1 MANVDENISRFMNAK
16 DRARKLIQMDAN
28 GTLDE
33 VAHNAKSEGKF
44 SYNEE
49 GLVDTTIMEHTTS
62 RDLSQYNNVQPQDF
76 HINKSKLPTE
86 ILESFKSKQI
96 DTTLLNGGIGKSN
109 GSVLDQLDMLTNGK
123 VLQEETIQKPQ
134 RKQIVQET
142 VQTQMQPQVT
152 ANVDYSMIKM
162 IVEDCMR
169 KYTSALKKQI
179 LSESKTTQESGTLQA
194 MKIGNKFSFI
204 DSKGNVYEATL
215 RKIKNINEKE
225 N

>member
-1 MANVDENISRFMNAK
+1 MANVDENISRFINAK

-33 VAHNAKSEGKF
+33 VKKNAESNGKLSYDSEGYVN
-44 SYNEE
+44 S
-49 GLVDTTIMEHTTS
+49 TIMEQNSTPK
-62 RDLSQYNNVQPQDF
+62 DLNQYNNIQPQDF
-76 HINKSKLPTE
+76 HINKSKLPVE

-96 DTTLLNGGIGKSN
+96 DTTLLNGGMGKSN

-123 VLQEETIQKPQ
+123 VLQQENVQKPQ
-134 RKQIVQET
+134 QKQIVQET
-142 VQTQMQPQVT
+142 VQVQPQVT
-152 ANVDYSMIKM
+152 STVDYSMIKM

-179 LSESKTTQESGTLQA
+179 LSESKTTQDNITLQA

-204 DSKGNVYEATL
+204 DSKGNLYEATL
-215 RKIKNINEKE
+215 KKIKNINEKE
-225 N
+225 S

>member
-1 MANVDENISRFMNAK
+1 MANVDENISRFIQAK

-33 VAHNAKSEGKF
+33 VKKNAESNGKLSYDSEGYVN
-44 SYNEE
+44 S
-49 GLVDTTIMEHTTS
+49 TIMEQSSTPK
-62 RDLSQYNNVQPQDF
+62 DLNQYNNIQPQDF
-76 HINKSKLPTE
+76 HINKSKLPVE

-96 DTTLLNGGIGKSN
+96 DTTLLNGGMGKSN

-123 VLQEETIQKPQ
+123 VLQQENTQKPQ
-134 RKQIVQET
+134 QKQIVQET
-142 VQTQMQPQVT
+142 VQVQPQIT
-152 ANVDYSMIKM
+152 STVDYSMIKM

-179 LSESKTTQESGTLQA
+179 LSESKTTQDNVTLQA

-204 DSKGNVYEATL
+204 DSKGNLYEATL
-215 RKIKNINEKE
+215 KKIKNINEKE
-225 N
+225 S

>member
-33 VAHNAKSEGKF
+33 VKKNAESNGKLSYDSEGYVN
-44 SYNEE
+44 S
-49 GLVDTTIMEHTTS
+49 TIMEQNS
-62 RDLSQYNNVQPQDF
+62 IPKDLNQYNNIQPQDF
-76 HINKSKLPTE
+76 HINKSKLPIE

-96 DTTLLNGGIGKSN
+96 DTTLLNGGMGKSN

-123 VLQEETIQKPQ
+123 VLQQENIQKPQ
-134 RKQIVQET
+134 QKQIVQET
-142 VQTQMQPQVT
+142 IQVQPQVT
-152 ANVDYSMIKM
+152 STVDYSMIKM
-162 IVEDCMR
+162 IVEECMR

-179 LSESKTTQESGTLQA
+179 LSESKSTQESNTLQA

-204 DSKGNVYEATL
+204 DSKGNLYEATL
-215 RKIKNINEKE
+215 KKIKNINEKE

>member
-33 VAHNAKSEGKF
+33 VKKNAESNGKLSYDSEGYVN
-44 SYNEE
+44 S
-49 GLVDTTIMEHTTS
+49 TIMEQNSTPK
-62 RDLSQYNNVQPQDF
+62 DLNQYNNIQPQDF
-76 HINKSKLPTE
+76 HINKSKLPVE

-96 DTTLLNGGIGKSN
+96 DTTLLNGGMGKSN

-123 VLQEETIQKPQ
+123 VLQQENVQKPQ
-134 RKQIVQET
+134 QKQIVQET
-142 VQTQMQPQVT
+142 VQVQPQVT
-152 ANVDYSMIKM
+152 STVDYSMIKM

-179 LSESKTTQESGTLQA
+179 LSENKTTP
-194 MKIGNKFSFI
+194 
-204 DSKGNVYEATL
+204 
-215 RKIKNINEKE
+215 
-225 N
+225 

>member
-33 VAHNAKSEGKF
+33 VKKNAESNGKLSYDSEGYVN
-44 SYNEE
+44 S
-49 GLVDTTIMEHTTS
+49 TIMEQNSTPK
-62 RDLSQYNNVQPQDF
+62 DLNQYNNIQPQDF
-76 HINKSKLPTE
+76 HINKSKLPVE

-96 DTTLLNGGIGKSN
+96 DTTLLYGGMGKSN

-123 VLQEETIQKPQ
+123 VLQQENVQKPQ
-134 RKQIVQET
+134 QKQTVQET
-142 VQTQMQPQVT
+142 VQVQPQVT
-152 ANVDYSMIKM
+152 STVDYSMIKM

-179 LSESKTTQESGTLQA
+179 LSESKTTQDNVTLQA

-204 DSKGNVYEATL
+204 DSKGNLYEATL
-215 RKIKNINEKE
+215 KKIKNINEKE
-225 N
+225 S

>member
-33 VAHNAKSEGKF
+33 VAYNAKSEGKF

-49 GLVDTTIMEHTTS
+49 GLVDTTIMEHTNMK
-62 RDLSQYNNVQPQDF
+62 DLNQYNNIQPQDF
-76 HINKSKLPTE
+76 QINKSKLPVE

-96 DTTLLNGGIGKSN
+96 DTTLLNGGMGKSN
-109 GSVLDQLDMLTNGK
+109 GSVLDQLNILTNGK

-134 RKQIVQET
+134 QKQIVQET
-142 VQTQMQPQVT
+142 VQVQPQVT
-152 ANVDYSMIKM
+152 STVDYSMIKM

-179 LSESKTTQESGTLQA
+179 LSESKTTQDNVTLQA

-204 DSKGNVYEATL
+204 DSKGNLYEATL
-215 RKIKNINEKE
+215 KKIKNINEKE
-225 N
+225 S

>member
-1 MANVDENISRFMNAK
+1 MANVDENISRFMQAK

-33 VAHNAKSEGKF
+33 VKKNAESNGKLSYDSEGYVN
-44 SYNEE
+44 S
-49 GLVDTTIMEHTTS
+49 TIMEQS
-62 RDLSQYNNVQPQDF
+62 SIPKDLNQYNNIQPQDF
-76 HINKSKLPTE
+76 HINKSKLPVE

-96 DTTLLNGGIGKSN
+96 DTTLLNGGMGKSN

-123 VLQEETIQKPQ
+123 VLQQENIQKPQ
-134 RKQIVQET
+134 QKQIVQET
-142 VQTQMQPQVT
+142 VQVQPQIT
-152 ANVDYSMIKM
+152 STVDYSMIKM

-179 LSESKTTQESGTLQA
+179 LSESKTTQDNVTLQA

-204 DSKGNVYEATL
+204 DSSGNLYEATL
-215 RKIKNINEKE
+215 KKIKNLNKKE
-225 N
+225 S

>member
-1 MANVDENISRFMNAK
+1 MANVDENISRFINAK

-33 VAHNAKSEGKF
+33 VKKNAESNGKLSYDSEGYVN
-44 SYNEE
+44 S
-49 GLVDTTIMEHTTS
+49 TIMEQNS
-62 RDLSQYNNVQPQDF
+62 IPKDLNQYNNIQPQDF
-76 HINKSKLPTE
+76 HINKSKLPIE

-96 DTTLLNGGIGKSN
+96 DTTLLNGGMGKSN

-123 VLQEETIQKPQ
+123 VLQQENIQKPQ
-134 RKQIVQET
+134 QKQIVQET
-142 VQTQMQPQVT
+142 IQVQPQVT
-152 ANVDYSMIKM
+152 STVDYSMIKM
-162 IVEDCMR
+162 IVEECMR

-179 LSESKTTQESGTLQA
+179 LSESKSTQESNTLQA

-204 DSKGNVYEATL
+204 DSKGNLYEATL
-215 RKIKNINEKE
+215 KKIKNINEKE

>member
-33 VAHNAKSEGKF
+33 VAYNAKSEGKF

-49 GLVDTTIMEHTTS
+49 GLVDTTIMEHTNMK
-62 RDLSQYNNVQPQDF
+62 DLNQYNNIQPQDF
-76 HINKSKLPTE
+76 QINKSKLPVE

-96 DTTLLNGGIGKSN
+96 DTTLLNGGMGKSN
-109 GSVLDQLDMLTNGK
+109 GSVLDQLNILTNGK

-134 RKQIVQET
+134 QKQIVQET
-142 VQTQMQPQVT
+142 VQVQPQIT
-152 ANVDYSMIKM
+152 STVDYSMIKM

-179 LSESKTTQESGTLQA
+179 LSESKTTQDSGTLQA

-215 RKIKNINEKE
+215 TKKGNINEKGGK
-225 N
+225 

>member
-33 VAHNAKSEGKF
+33 VAYNAKSEGKF

-49 GLVDTTIMEHTTS
+49 GLVDTTIMEHTNMK
-62 RDLSQYNNVQPQDF
+62 DLNQYNNIQPQDF
-76 HINKSKLPTE
+76 QINKSKLPVE

-96 DTTLLNGGIGKSN
+96 DTTLLNGGMGKSN
-109 GSVLDQLDMLTNGK
+109 GSVLDQLNILTNGK

-134 RKQIVQET
+134 QKQIVQET
-142 VQTQMQPQVT
+142 VQVQPQVT
-152 ANVDYSMIKM
+152 STVDYSMIKM

-179 LSESKTTQESGTLQA
+179 LSESKTTQDNVTLQA

-204 DSKGNVYEATL
+204 DSKGNLYEATL
-215 RKIKNINEKE
+215 KKIKNINKKE
-225 N
+225 S

>member
-33 VAHNAKSEGKF
+33 VKKNAESNGKLSYDSEGYVN
-44 SYNEE
+44 S
-49 GLVDTTIMEHTTS
+49 TIMEQNSTPK
-62 RDLSQYNNVQPQDF
+62 DLNQYNNIQPQDF
-76 HINKSKLPTE
+76 HINKSKLPVE

-96 DTTLLNGGIGKSN
+96 DTTLLNGGMGKSN

-123 VLQEETIQKPQ
+123 VLQQENVQKPQ
-134 RKQIVQET
+134 QKQIVQET
-142 VQTQMQPQVT
+142 VQVQPQVT
-152 ANVDYSMIKM
+152 STVDYSMIKM

-169 KYTSALKKQI
+169 KYTSVLKKQI
-179 LSESKTTQESGTLQA
+179 LSENKTTQDNVTLQA

-204 DSKGNVYEATL
+204 DSKGNLYEATL
-215 RKIKNINEKE
+215 KKIKNINEKE
-225 N
+225 S

>member
-33 VAHNAKSEGKF
+33 VKKNAESNGKLSYDSEGYVN
-44 SYNEE
+44 S
-49 GLVDTTIMEHTTS
+49 TIMEQNSTPK
-62 RDLSQYNNVQPQDF
+62 DLNQYNNIQPQDF
-76 HINKSKLPTE
+76 HINKSKLPVE

-96 DTTLLNGGIGKSN
+96 DTTLLNGGMGKSN

-123 VLQEETIQKPQ
+123 VLQQENVQKPQ
-134 RKQIVQET
+134 QKQIVQET
-142 VQTQMQPQVT
+142 VQVQPQVT
-152 ANVDYSMIKM
+152 STVDYSMIKM

-179 LSESKTTQESGTLQA
+179 LSENKTTQDNVTLQA

-204 DSKGNVYEATL
+204 DSKGNLYEATL
-215 RKIKNINEKE
+215 KKIKNINEKE
-225 N
+225 S

>member
-33 VAHNAKSEGKF
+33 VKKNAESNGKLSYDSEGYVN
-44 SYNEE
+44 S
-49 GLVDTTIMEHTTS
+49 TIMEQNS
-62 RDLSQYNNVQPQDF
+62 IPKDLNQYNNIQPQDF
-76 HINKSKLPTE
+76 HINKSKLPVE

-96 DTTLLNGGIGKSN
+96 DTTLLNGGMGKSN

-123 VLQEETIQKPQ
+123 VLQQENIQKPQ
-134 RKQIVQET
+134 QKQIVQET
-142 VQTQMQPQVT
+142 IQVQPQVT
-152 ANVDYSMIKM
+152 STVDYSMIKM
-162 IVEDCMR
+162 IVEECMR

-179 LSESKTTQESGTLQA
+179 LSESKSTQESNTLQA

-204 DSKGNVYEATL
+204 DSKGNLYEATL
-215 RKIKNINEKE
+215 KKIKNINEKE

>member
-33 VAHNAKSEGKF
+33 VAYNAKSEGKF

-49 GLVDTTIMEHTTS
+49 GLVDTTIMEHTNMK
-62 RDLSQYNNVQPQDF
+62 DLNQYNNIQPQDF
-76 HINKSKLPTE
+76 QINKSKLPVE

-96 DTTLLNGGIGKSN
+96 DTTLLNGGMGKSN
-109 GSVLDQLDMLTNGK
+109 GSVLDQLNILTNGK
-123 VLQEETIQKPQ
+123 VLQEETIQRPQ
-134 RKQIVQET
+134 QKQIVQET
-142 VQTQMQPQVT
+142 VQVQPQIT
-152 ANVDYSMIKM
+152 STVDYSMIKM

-179 LSESKTTQESGTLQA
+179 LSESKTTQDSGTLQA

-215 RKIKNINEKE
+215 TKKGNINEKGGK
-225 N
+225 

>member
-33 VAHNAKSEGKF
+33 VKKNAESNGKLSYDSEGYVN
-44 SYNEE
+44 S
-49 GLVDTTIMEHTTS
+49 TIMEQNSTPK
-62 RDLSQYNNVQPQDF
+62 DLNQYNNIQPQDF
-76 HINKSKLPTE
+76 HINKSKLPVE

-96 DTTLLNGGIGKSN
+96 DTTLLNGGMGKSN

-123 VLQEETIQKPQ
+123 ILQQENVQKPQ
-134 RKQIVQET
+134 QKQIVQET
-142 VQTQMQPQVT
+142 VQVQPQVT
-152 ANVDYSMIKM
+152 STVDYSMIKM

-179 LSESKTTQESGTLQA
+179 LSESKTTQDNVTLQA

-204 DSKGNVYEATL
+204 DSSGNLYEATL
-215 RKIKNINEKE
+215 KKIKNLNKKE
-225 N
+225 S

>member
-33 VAHNAKSEGKF
+33 VAYNAKSEGKI

-49 GLVDTTIMEHTTS
+49 GLIDTTIMEHTTS

-96 DTTLLNGGIGKSN
+96 DTALLNGGMGKSN
-109 GSVLDQLDMLTNGK
+109 GSVLDQLNMLTNGK
-123 VLQEETIQKPQ
+123 ILQEETTQKPQ

-142 VQTQMQPQVT
+142 VQTQMQPQIT